1 MLSEYFYF
9 GATRKTLWFFKRKII
24 ISKSSFS
31 TGTAPPAGRTYRAG
45 SSRALLPSLSATLL
59 GTMSHWIVLHVVP
72 GQATLVVQC
81 YVEAATQ
88 SKQPPKVG
96 RHPPVEK
103 HWSTG
108 RVVFSFSFVCA
119 TSFLHP
125 PTHPP
130 TTCSSAPSLS
140 SSTCSSAPSQAFSK
154 AFALM
159 QRQVQVL
166 PLPVFLCAGRG
177 RDETRRLM

>member
-9 GATRKTLWFFKRKII
+9 GATRKTLRFFKRKIT

-45 SSRALLPSLSATLL
+45 SLRALLPSLSATLL
-59 GTMSHWIVLHVVP
+59 GTMSHWIVLNVVP
-72 GQATLVVQC
+72 GQATLVVQS

-96 RHPPVEK
+96 HHPPVEK

-108 RVVFSFSFVCA
+108 LLIFVC
-119 TSFLHP
+119 LRNLLPP
-125 PTHPP
+125 PTHPL
-130 TTCSSAPSLS
+130 TTCSSAPSQS

-159 QRQVQVL
+159 QREVQVL